1 MTTAYETGK
10 RRRVF
15 VTGIGL
21 VTAFGQSVPDVW
33 ASLLAGRSGISEIER
48 FPTAGFPV
56 RIGGEVKAFDPDA
69 FIAKKDS
76 RLMDRFIQFGVAAS
90 WSALEDAG
98 LNGGQLRGSD
108 RAGVI
113 IGSGVGGMNTV
124 EEQSLQLHQKG
135 LRNVSP
141 FYIPMMLINM
151 VAAHVSIAGEL
162 RGPTSAVAT
171 ACAAGANAIG
181 DSLRLI
187 QRGDADVMVCG
198 ASEAL
203 YPLSL
208 AGFCRSRALATEFS
222 APARASRPFD
232 ARRGGFVLAEGAAV
246 IVLEAE
252 DHALGR
258 GARAYAELCG
268 YGQAS
273 DAFNITMPH
282 PEGTGA
288 ALSMT
293 KALADAGIGA
303 DAVDYINAHGTATR
317 LGDPSETR
325 AIKAAFGSAAPQIPI
340 SSIKSMTG
348 HLLGA
353 SGALEA
359 AVSALTV
366 WSGKIPPTINLEEP
380 DPECDLD
387 YVPGCA
393 RQRAVRHALSNTF
406 AFGGHN
412 VGLVFGQVE
421 PVLRRAT

>member
-1 MTTAYETGK
+1 MTTTYETGK
-10 RRRVF
+10 RQRVF

-21 VTAFGQSVPDVW
+21 VTSFGQSVPDVW

-48 FPTAGFPV
+48 FPTAAFPV

-76 RLMDRFIQFGVAAS
+76 RLMDRFIQFGVVAS
-90 WSALEDAG
+90 CSALEDAG

-124 EEQSLQLHQKG
+124 EEQALQLHQKG

-181 DSLRLI
+181 DSMRLI

-252 DHALGR
+252 DHALAR

-288 ALSMT
+288 ALSIT
-293 KALADAGIGA
+293 KALADAGIGV

-325 AIKAAFGSAAPQIPI
+325 AIKTAFGSAAAQIPI

-359 AVSALTV
+359 AVSALAV
-366 WSGKIPPTINLEEP
+366 WSGQIPPTINLEEP

-393 RQRAVRHALSNTF
+393 RQRPLRHALSNTF

-412 VGLVFGQVE
+412 VGLVFGQAQ
-421 PVLRRAT
+421 PALRRAT

>member
-1 MTTAYETGK
+1 
-10 RRRVF
+10 
-15 VTGIGL
+15 
-21 VTAFGQSVPDVW
+21 
-33 ASLLAGRSGISEIER
+33 
-48 FPTAGFPV
+48 
-56 RIGGEVKAFDPDA
+56 
-69 FIAKKDS
+69 
-76 RLMDRFIQFGVAAS
+76 
-90 WSALEDAG
+90 
-98 LNGGQLRGSD
+98 
-108 RAGVI
+108 
-113 IGSGVGGMNTV
+113 
-124 EEQSLQLHQKG
+124 
-135 LRNVSP
+135 
-141 FYIPMMLINM
+141 
-151 VAAHVSIAGEL
+151 
-162 RGPTSAVAT
+162 
-171 ACAAGANAIG
+171 
-181 DSLRLI
+181 
-187 QRGDADVMVCG
+187 MVCG

-252 DHALGR
+252 DHALSR

-273 DAFNITMPH
+273 DAYNITMPH

-293 KALADAGIGA
+293 KALVDAGIGV
-303 DAVDYINAHGTATR
+303 DDVDYINAHGTATR

-325 AIKAAFGSAAPQIPI
+325 AIKAAFGNAAAQIPI

-359 AVSALTV
+359 AVSALAV
-366 WSGKIPPTINLEEP
+366 WSGHIPPTINLEEP

-393 RQRAVRHALSNTF
+393 RQRPLRHVLSNTF

-412 VGLVFGQVE
+412 VGLVFGQAQ
-421 PVLRRAT
+421 PALRRST

>member
-1 MTTAYETGK
+1 MTATSETGK

-21 VTAFGQSVPDVW
+21 VTAFGQSVPEVW

-113 IGSGVGGMNTV
+113 VGSGVGGMNTV
-124 EEQSLQLHQKG
+124 EEQALQLHQNG

-232 ARRGGFVLAEGAAV
+232 ARRGGFVLAEGATV

-252 DHALGR
+252 DHALAR

-293 KALADAGIGA
+293 KALADAGIGV

-325 AIKAAFGSAAPQIPI
+325 AIKTAFGSAAAQIPI

-359 AVSALTV
+359 AVSALAV
-366 WSGKIPPTINLEEP
+366 WSGQIPPTINLEEP

-393 RQRAVRHALSNTF
+393 RKRPLRHALSNTF

-412 VGLVFGQVE
+412 VGLVFGQAQ
-421 PVLRRAT
+421 PALRRAT